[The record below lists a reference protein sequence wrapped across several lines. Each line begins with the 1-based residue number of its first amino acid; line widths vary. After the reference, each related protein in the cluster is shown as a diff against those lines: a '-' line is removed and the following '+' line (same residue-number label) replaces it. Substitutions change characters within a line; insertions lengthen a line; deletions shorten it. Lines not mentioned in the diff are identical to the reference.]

1 MLLYMFIYI
10 KLILYKETTL
20 MSNETTSYL
29 ITKIN
34 KNSWRKFRGRA
45 ILNGY
50 NNAGEC
56 LRDFIKSY
64 SEKKSND

>member
-1 MLLYMFIYI
+1 
-10 KLILYKETTL
+10 
-20 MSNETTSYL
+20 MSNETISYL

-34 KNSWRKFRGRA
+34 KDSWRKFRGTA

-50 NNAGEC
+50 NSAGEC
-56 LRDFIKSY
+56 LKDLIKSY